1 MRQTLPHRHSKSSRQ
16 AGPVS
21 ENQICQSK
29 YHIQFCGLFSQPSVS
44 GLPVSEPALDHSE
57 NVLDLCPDGGFFVLT
72 AVDFISDFPA
82 IFVPQYGFF
91 PLFSAKITAV
101 AIDGCFLT
109 AEQLCRHRYIL
120 NIRGGDF
127 QGVYQSRVLVHADMG
142 FISKVPS
149 SISATCAN
157 SFSCIPLRIS
167 RFRNRPSV
175 SPSGT

>member
-142 FISKVPS
+142 FISKVPVLPLLRRMCLRV
-149 SISATCAN
+149 AL
-157 SFSCIPLRIS
+157 FLRI
-167 RFRNRPSV
+167 F
-175 SPSGT
+175 GA